1 MNNRLPWD
9 IAAADADVGTAAP
22 AAGIRPGRRLIAVM
36 LLTAAALDLTRCG
49 LVLTTARYPAP
60 ATGLV
65 AAGLATAALSMRTA
79 RGCQGGRRWAGWAAL
94 LIGATSAPEAA
105 ASGFHAPYTIPD
117 TATAALGVL
126 LTVAVLATAGLT
138 GQPGH
143 DTGNACAID
152 LGGHPVTRGAAAPA
166 QTAMHSSPPRTPGP
180 VSSRTS
186 SAGCA
191 CTVTGRARTAQS
203 ASISKSRAT
212 RNRAGDRRA

>member
-1 MNNRLPWD
+1 MNNHLRAD
-9 IAAADADVGTAAP
+9 IAAADADIGTAAP
-22 AAGIRPGRRLIAVM
+22 AADIRPGRRLIAVM

-49 LVLTTARYPAP
+49 LVLTTARHPAP
-60 ATGLV
+60 AAGLV
-65 AAGLATAALSMRTA
+65 AAGLAAAGLSMRTA
-79 RGCQGGRRWAGWAAL
+79 RGCQGGQRWAGWAAL
-94 LIGATSAPEAA
+94 LIGATSAPQAA

-138 GQPGH
+138 GQLGH
-143 DTGNACAID
+143 DTGNPCAID

-166 QTAMHSSPPRTPGP
+166 QAAMHRAPPRTPDP

-191 CTVTGRARTAQS
+191 CTVTRRARTAQS
-203 ASISKSRAT
+203 ASISKLRAT
-212 RNRAGDRRA
+212 RNRASGQRA